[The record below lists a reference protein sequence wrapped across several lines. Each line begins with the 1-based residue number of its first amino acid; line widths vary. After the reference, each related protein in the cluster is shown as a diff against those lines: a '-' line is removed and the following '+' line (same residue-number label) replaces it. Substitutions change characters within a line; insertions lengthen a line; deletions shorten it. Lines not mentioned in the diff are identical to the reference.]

1 MEVAVPQVL
10 LRPMVAADVGAV
22 RALDALVQ
30 PAPWSEEFLR
40 DQLANP
46 MTTTLLVAEGADGGP
61 VGHAAL
67 VVLADEG
74 HVTSVAVDPTHQ
86 RHGIGSRLLAALCHD
101 VRARGLTAMTLEVRV
116 DNAAAIALY
125 RRFGFAPA
133 GVRPRYYVDPD
144 GTTTD
149 ALVFWVHDVEDPVF
163 VSVVERQAMERTEI
177 EEPDGGMT

>member
-10 LRPMVAADVGAV
+10 LRPMVEADVDAV

-30 PAPWSEEFLR
+30 PAPWSEEVLR

-46 MTTTLLVAEGADGGP
+46 MTRTLLVAEGVEGGL

-67 VVLADEG
+67 LVVADEG
-74 HVTSVAVDPTHQ
+74 HVTSIAVAPAHQ
-86 RHGIGSRLLAALCHD
+86 RGGIGSRLLAALCRD
-101 VRARGLTAMTLEVRV
+101 VWARGLTAMTLEVRV
-116 DNAAAIALY
+116 DNVAAIALY

-133 GVRPRYYVDPD
+133 GVRPRYYADPD

-149 ALVFWVHDVEDPVF
+149 ALVLWAHDLEDPVF
-163 VSVVERQAMERTEI
+163 VSAVERLAMERAEI
-177 EEPDGGMT
+177 EKRDGGMV